1 MIYFD
6 DDTRF
11 AVREFDLMKSGKL
24 NHKGLVQLHE
34 AYMVRKYLILILDFV
49 EGKTLLDQFKG
60 RHSATEDDVAFII
73 GELCETLNF
82 LHQQNIVHLD
92 LRPTNIRFEGR
103 DIKLLDYNSA
113 RHLANKK
120 AGAVVDVI
128 GDTEF
133 CAPEMLNFDPVLPA
147 SDMWSVPII
156 TYIMLSGVSP
166 FFYEDEAQV
175 LKSVQSVK
183 YTFCDAFDEISS
195 EAKDFIKKCLL
206 RAPEMRMTAEDAL
219 KHPWLSTENT
229 SKRKAISLLQTAL
242 DTMEETDAR
251 LLSEEEEDYVEAS
264 FVFRT
269 FERKNTNHPR
279 RNKRCCGNGF
289 KKWLKTVECGRYVG
303 SSCPGAQKW
312 PGEAKVST
320 EDEEVFHLYPSPQ
333 TDTSRTFYIYRERR
347 DVNRKKC
354 CSVEGSNSC
363 SVESILN
370 YEKKKK

>member
-24 NHKGLVQLHE
+24 NHKGLVQWHE

-60 RHSATEDDVAFII
+60 RHSATEDGVAFII

-147 SDMWSVPII
+147 SDMWSVAVIM
-156 TYIMLSGVSP
+156 YIMLSGISP
-166 FFYEDEAQV
+166 FFYEDENKV
-175 LKSVQSVK
+175 LQSVQYVK
-183 YTFCDAFDEISS
+183 YQFDPESFAHISS
-195 EAKDFIKKCLL
+195 EAKEFIKKCLV
-206 RAPEMRMTAEDAL
+206 RAPEMRMTATQAL
-219 KHPWLSTENT
+219 GHKWLSVSIFEF
-229 SKRKAISLLQTAL
+229 L
-242 DTMEETDAR
+242 TM
-251 LLSEEEEDYVEAS
+251 
-264 FVFRT
+264 
-269 FERKNTNHPR
+269 KH
-279 RNKRCCGNGF
+279 
-289 KKWLKTVECGRYVG
+289 GR
-303 SSCPGAQKW
+303 
-312 PGEAKVST
+312 
-320 EDEEVFHLYPSPQ
+320 
-333 TDTSRTFYIYRERR
+333 
-347 DVNRKKC
+347 
-354 CSVEGSNSC
+354 
-363 SVESILN
+363 
-370 YEKKKK
+370 

>member
-34 AYMVRKYLILILDFV
+34 AYMVRKYLILILDLV
-49 EGKTLLDQFKG
+49 DGKTLLDQFFR

-92 LRPTNIRFEGR
+92 IRPTNIRFEGR
-103 DIKLLDYNSA
+103 DIKLLDYNSS

-133 CAPEMLNFDPVLPA
+133 CAPEM
-147 SDMWSVPII
+147 WSVAVI
-156 TYIMLSGVSP
+156 THILLSGVSP
-166 FFYEDEAQV
+166 FFYEDEAEV
-175 LKSVQSVK
+175 LKSVQGVK

-219 KHPWLSTENT
+219 KHPWLSSEMT
-229 SKRKAISLLQTAL
+229 SKRKAISLLQSAL
-242 DTMEETDAR
+242 DEMEETDAR
-251 LLSEEEEDYVEAS
+251 LLEEESEDYVEAS

-269 FERKNTNHPR
+269 FE
-279 RNKRCCGNGF
+279 
-289 KKWLKTVECGRYVG
+289 
-303 SSCPGAQKW
+303 
-312 PGEAKVST
+312 
-320 EDEEVFHLYPSPQ
+320 EDEYESP
-333 TDTSRTFYIYRERR
+333 E
-347 DVNRKKC
+347 
-354 CSVEGSNSC
+354 E
-363 SVESILN
+363 ES
-370 YEKKKK
+370 EEEE

>member
-34 AYMVRKYLILILDFV
+34 AYMVRKYLILILDLV

-92 LRPTNIRFEGR
+92 IRPTNIRFEGR
-103 DIKLLDYNSA
+103 DIKLLDYNSS

-147 SDMWSVPII
+147 SDMWSVAVI
-156 TYIMLSGVSP
+156 TYILLTGVSP
-166 FFYEDEAQV
+166 FFHEDEAKV
-175 LKSVQSVK
+175 LSSVQSVD
-183 YTFCDAFDEISS
+183 YEWVEAFGGLSS
-195 EAKDFIKKCLL
+195 EAKDFIKKCFV
-206 RAPEMRMTAEDAL
+206 RAPEMRPTAAAAL
-219 KHPWLSTENT
+219 NHPWLSAALEP
-229 SKRKAISLLQTAL
+229 KRKLSVIKAK
-242 DTMEETDAR
+242 DTMQKTDAR
-251 LLSEEEEDYVEAS
+251 LLSEEEEEYVEAS
-264 FVFRT
+264 YVFRT
-269 FERKNTNHPR
+269 FEEEEFESP
-279 RNKRCCGNGF
+279 
-289 KKWLKTVECGRYVG
+289 EED
-303 SSCPGAQKW
+303 S
-312 PGEAKVST
+312 
-320 EDEEVFHLYPSPQ
+320 DEE
-333 TDTSRTFYIYRERR
+333 
-347 DVNRKKC
+347 
-354 CSVEGSNSC
+354 
-363 SVESILN
+363 
-370 YEKKKK
+370 

>member
-60 RHSATEDDVAFII
+60 RHS
-73 GELCETLNF
+73 ETLNF

-103 DIKLLDYNSA
+103 DIKLLDYNSS

-147 SDMWSVPII
+147 SDMWSVAII

-175 LKSVQSVK
+175 LKSVQQVK
-183 YTFCDAFDEISS
+183 FTFCDAFDEISS
-195 EAKDFIKKCLL
+195 GAKDFIKKCLI

-269 FERKNTNHPR
+269 FEEEEYESP
-279 RNKRCCGNGF
+279 
-289 KKWLKTVECGRYVG
+289 EEE
-303 SSCPGAQKW
+303 S
-312 PGEAKVST
+312 
-320 EDEEVFHLYPSPQ
+320 DEE
-333 TDTSRTFYIYRERR
+333 
-347 DVNRKKC
+347 
-354 CSVEGSNSC
+354 
-363 SVESILN
+363 
-370 YEKKKK
+370 

>member
-73 GELCETLNF
+73 SELCETLNF

-103 DIKLLDYNSA
+103 DIKLLDYNSS

-133 CAPEMLNFDPVLPA
+133 RAPEMLNFDPVLPA
-147 SDMWSVPII
+147 SDMWSVAII
-156 TYIMLSGVSP
+156 TYLLLSGVSP
-166 FFYEDEAQV
+166 FFYEDEAEV
-175 LKSVQSVK
+175 LKSVQGVK
-183 YTFCDAFDEISS
+183 YTFCEAFDEISS
-195 EAKDFIKKCLL
+195 E
-206 RAPEMRMTAEDAL
+206 M
-219 KHPWLSTENT
+219 T
-229 SKRKAISLLQTAL
+229 SKRKAISLLQSAL
-242 DTMEETDAR
+242 DEMEETDAR
-251 LLSEEEEDYVEAS
+251 LLEEESEDYVEAS

-269 FERKNTNHPR
+269 FE
-279 RNKRCCGNGF
+279 
-289 KKWLKTVECGRYVG
+289 
-303 SSCPGAQKW
+303 
-312 PGEAKVST
+312 
-320 EDEEVFHLYPSPQ
+320 EDGYESPEE
-333 TDTSRTFYIYRERR
+333 
-347 DVNRKKC
+347 
-354 CSVEGSNSC
+354 
-363 SVESILN
+363 ES
-370 YEKKKK
+370 EEEE

>member
-92 LRPTNIRFEGR
+92 LRPTNIRFVGR

-147 SDMWSVPII
+147 SDMWSVAVIM
-156 TYIMLSGVSP
+156 YIMLSGISP
-166 FFYEDEAQV
+166 FFYKDEAKV
-175 LKSVQSVK
+175 LQSVQYVK
-183 YTFCDAFDEISS
+183 YQFDPQAFAQISS
-195 EAKDFIKKCLL
+195 EAKDFIKKCLD
-206 RAPEMRMTAEDAL
+206 RAPKKRMKAHDAL
-219 KHPWLSTENT
+219 AHPWLSDANQA
-229 SKRKAISLLQTAL
+229 KRKAVTLNVQ
-242 DTMEETDAR
+242 DVMEETDAR
-251 LLSEEEEDYVEAS
+251 LYSEEEEEYVEAS
-264 FVFRT
+264 FVLRT
-269 FERKNTNHPR
+269 FEEEEYESP
-279 RNKRCCGNGF
+279 
-289 KKWLKTVECGRYVG
+289 EEE
-303 SSCPGAQKW
+303 S
-312 PGEAKVST
+312 E
-320 EDEEVFHLYPSPQ
+320 EDEE
-333 TDTSRTFYIYRERR
+333 E
-347 DVNRKKC
+347 
-354 CSVEGSNSC
+354 
-363 SVESILN
+363 
-370 YEKKKK
+370 

>member
-1 MIYFD
+1 MTYFD

-103 DIKLLDYNSA
+103 DIKLLDYNSS

-147 SDMWSVPII
+147 SDMWSVAVIM
-156 TYIMLSGVSP
+156 YILLSGISP
-166 FFYEDEAQV
+166 FFYEDENLV
-175 LKSVQSVK
+175 LQSVQSVK
-183 YTFCDAFDEISS
+183 YKFDADAFAKIST
-195 EAKDFIKKCLL
+195 EAKDFIQKCLI
-206 RAPEMRMTAEDAL
+206 RAPEFRITAADAL
-219 KHPWLSTENT
+219 K
-229 SKRKAISLLQTAL
+229 
-242 DTMEETDAR
+242 
-251 LLSEEEEDYVEAS
+251 
-264 FVFRT
+264 
-269 FERKNTNHPR
+269 
-279 RNKRCCGNGF
+279 
-289 KKWLKTVECGRYVG
+289 
-303 SSCPGAQKW
+303 
-312 PGEAKVST
+312 
-320 EDEEVFHLYPSPQ
+320 
-333 TDTSRTFYIYRERR
+333 
-347 DVNRKKC
+347 
-354 CSVEGSNSC
+354 
-363 SVESILN
+363 
-370 YEKKKK
+370 

>member
-34 AYMVRKYLILILDFV
+34 PYMVRKYLILILDFV

-73 GELCETLNF
+73 GQLCETLNF
-82 LHQQNIVHLD
+82 LHQQNILHLD
-92 LRPTNIRFEGR
+92 HRPTNIRFEGR

-147 SDMWSVPII
+147 SDMWSVAII
-156 TYIMLSGVSP
+156 AYLLLSGVSP
-166 FFYEDEAQV
+166 FFYEDESEV
-175 LKSVQSVK
+175 LKSVQGVK
-183 YTFCDAFDEISS
+183 YTFCEAFDEISS
-195 EAKDFIKKCLL
+195 EAKDFIKKCLI

-219 KHPWLSTENT
+219 KHPWLSSEMT
-229 SKRKAISLLQTAL
+229 SKRKAISLLQSAL
-242 DTMEETDAR
+242 DEMEETDAR
-251 LLSEEEEDYVEAS
+251 LLEEESEDYVEAS
-264 FVFRT
+264 FVFRI
-269 FERKNTNHPR
+269 FE
-279 RNKRCCGNGF
+279 G
-289 KKWLKTVECGRYVG
+289 
-303 SSCPGAQKW
+303 
-312 PGEAKVST
+312 
-320 EDEEVFHLYPSPQ
+320 DEYESP
-333 TDTSRTFYIYRERR
+333 E
-347 DVNRKKC
+347 
-354 CSVEGSNSC
+354 E
-363 SVESILN
+363 ES
-370 YEKKKK
+370 EEEE

>member
-1 MIYFD
+1 MAAREEREGIIYDNPEKFYEFEDEIGSGKMATVKIVKSKTDGTPYAAKMIYFD

-11 AVREFDLMKSGKL
+11 AIREFDLMKSGKL
-24 NHKGLVQLHE
+24 EHKGLVKLHE
-34 AYMVRKYLILILDFV
+34 AYMVRKYLILIMELVD
-49 EGKTLLDQFKG
+49 GKTLLDGFFR
-60 RHSATEDDVAFII
+60 RHSATEDDVAFVIT
-73 GELCETLNF
+73 ELVEVLNF

-92 LRPTNIRFEGR
+92 LRPTNIRFAGR
-103 DIKLLDYNSA
+103 DIKLLDYNSS

-147 SDMWSVPII
+147 SDMWSVAII
-156 TYIMLSGVSP
+156 AYILLSGVSP
-166 FFYEDEAQV
+166 FFYEDEAEV
-175 LKSVQSVK
+175 LKSVQGVK

-219 KHPWLSTENT
+219 KHPWLQSENT
-229 SKRKAISLLQTAL
+229 SKRKAISLLQSAL

-269 FERKNTNHPR
+269 FEEEEYESP
-279 RNKRCCGNGF
+279 
-289 KKWLKTVECGRYVG
+289 EEE
-303 SSCPGAQKW
+303 S
-312 PGEAKVST
+312 
-320 EDEEVFHLYPSPQ
+320 DEE
-333 TDTSRTFYIYRERR
+333 
-347 DVNRKKC
+347 
-354 CSVEGSNSC
+354 
-363 SVESILN
+363 
-370 YEKKKK
+370 